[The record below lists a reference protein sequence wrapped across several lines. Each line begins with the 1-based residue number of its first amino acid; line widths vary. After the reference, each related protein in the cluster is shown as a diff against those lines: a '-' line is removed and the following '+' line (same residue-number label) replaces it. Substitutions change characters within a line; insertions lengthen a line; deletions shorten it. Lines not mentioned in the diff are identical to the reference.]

1 MWDITQS
8 AAVLASSLPLF
19 REAKKVIIRQMNRTL
34 LALALL
40 VCTSVLGFSQT
51 RGTPTPLITPPPT
64 KSDMPGT
71 APGLVTDISS
81 QTITVKTEAANPVS
95 FALGKKIQFVN
106 AKGKKVKANTVK
118 PGARVRVFYE
128 GTEDTR
134 TATKIMVGG

>member
-1 MWDITQS
+1 MWDMTQS
-8 AAVLASSLPLF
+8 AAAPESSLPLF
-19 REAKKVIIRQMNRTL
+19 GQRKKAIIRPMNRTL
-34 LALALL
+34 LTLALL

-64 KSDMPGT
+64 KTDTPGT

-95 FALGKKIQFVN
+95 FALGKKVQFVN
-106 AKGKKVKANTVK
+106 SKGKKVKANSVK

-128 GTEDTR
+128 GTDDTR
-134 TATKIMVGG
+134 TATKIIVGG